1 MGGIPLNPTKNALI
15 CLCIYCILCSKK
27 WKNTNRSDLWT
38 PKTHGKNPGVYALN
52 IYGMYITPR
61 WACPWFGRI
70 FFPTLLPLRIRSGS
84 WVWDP
89 SGYHLQVL
97 RSQWQGRT
105 AKISIRLFFG
115 GFFLGGVK
123 SSWMFIYL
131 FIYFVFFF
139 GGGVMFSHMLHVL
152 KGFSWNKHIWDTQG
166 STCRQACFVSVSRVL
181 PSDPILV
188 DRQVLGSYEVGWPN
202 KASICW
208 NLSWVT
214 LWHLTVLPTGLKRQV
229 ESRLEIDI
237 LMICFVI
244 HF

>member
-1 MGGIPLNPTKNALI
+1 M
-15 CLCIYCILCSKK
+15 
-27 WKNTNRSDLWT
+27 D
-38 PKTHGKNPGVYALN
+38 KNPGFYAPKYVGC
-52 IYGMYITPR
+52 IY
-61 WACPWFGRI
+61 
-70 FFPTLLPLRIRSGS
+70 PLGGQPCVLAGFYHLAAYRIRSGS

-89 SGYHLQVL
+89 SRYHLQVL
-97 RSQWQGRT
+97 RSGDRGELQRIQYV
-105 AKISIRLFFG
+105 IFC
-115 GFFLGGVK
+115 GGVK

-131 FIYFVFFF
+131 FFS
-139 GGGVMFSHMLHVL
+139 GGGGIFPHICFMFLRDFETNTFETPRVLHV
-152 KGFSWNKHIWDTQG
+152 GKHAG
-166 STCRQACFVSVSRVL
+166 LLVL
-181 PSDPILV
+181 VESCHPILV

-244 HF
+244 YF